1 MDFFRQVFLPLR
13 VEREII
19 ARKILTNTPQ
29 SQQFA
34 ARDTDEYR
42 QSLLIDSLS
51 L

>member
-13 VEREII
+13 VEREIV

-29 SQQFA
+29 AQLFSS
-34 ARDTDEYR
+34 RDHEEYR
-42 QSLLIDSLS
+42 QSLLIDSLN